1 MGAKNDLSSRSLQ
14 SNRGNEIC
22 IVKNQYKTKMFELG
36 LSGEEVGQKDWL
48 EELTFD
54 GDFEE

>member
-1 MGAKNDLSSRSLQ
+1 MGGKNDLSSRSLQ

-22 IVKNQYKTKMFELG
+22 IDKNKYKTKMFELG
-36 LSGEEVGQKDWL
+36 LSGEEVGQKGWL